1 MGDKVNDGKI
11 ELQYNKE
18 VMTLTGRV
26 ADESISQGSK
36 YVASCG
42 LAHPNS
48 GLDYQFTSTVE
59 DNSESSTVFME
70 TKYLMASDRQYRIA
84 SLRSEINKIRKE
96 LSLEVGYAN
105 IL

>member
-1 MGDKVNDGKI
+1 MDDKVNDGKI

-18 VMTLTGRV
+18 VMTFTGRV